1 MQATVEGEEM
11 EVEDLVCGGGV
22 SRGRRDGCGSRGG
35 VNKSFTIL
43 SYYISYILLSIKRS
57 FQLD

>member
-1 MQATVEGEEM
+1 M
-11 EVEDLVCGGGV
+11 EDLVCGRGV
-22 SRGRRDGCGSRGG
+22 SRGRKDGCVSQGG

-43 SYYISYILLSIKRS
+43 SYYISYILLCIKRR